1 MFFVY
6 LPLNAKGRALF
17 INFWCCSWVHP
28 QSFGSQHLSLHINL
42 FLSLISC
49 AYPDSDATKRS
60 SSAVYIF
67 KVLPDC
73 SGDHPF
79 SGRLD
84 LLLTLTTNH
93 SVMVSTIVGDRLQ
106 WRMLFSS
113 TQVLSVPLHSD
124 PVWGSC
130 ENIAFANRPRQ
141 WFKWRWYFKLLP
153 REVFTSSART
163 SWVLLYPWVLI
174 STGNWLWKQSHF
186 LLMGDSAGQPGS
198 FLEVMYGLVCA
209 WISAYFI
216 LCVILEALGNEIK
229 RWWEKIHI
237 KEQMNVSYVLP
248 IKFGFGQCISWSLY
262 HM

>member
-1 MFFVY
+1 MHTPIVMLQRGRVQLCTY
-6 LPLNAKGRALF
+6 LKFYLIVQEIIPFREDLTYCWPLPPITQLWSPPLLEIG
-17 INFWCCSWVHP
+17 
-28 QSFGSQHLSLHINL
+28 
-42 FLSLISC
+42 
-49 AYPDSDATKRS
+49 
-60 SSAVYIF
+60 
-67 KVLPDC
+67 
-73 SGDHPF
+73 F
-79 SGRLD
+79 SEEC
-84 LLLTLTTNH
+84 
-93 SVMVSTIVGDRLQ
+93 
-106 WRMLFSS
+106 LFSS

-163 SWVLLYPWVLI
+163 SWVLLYPQVLI
-174 STGNWLWKQSHF
+174 STGNWLWEQPHI